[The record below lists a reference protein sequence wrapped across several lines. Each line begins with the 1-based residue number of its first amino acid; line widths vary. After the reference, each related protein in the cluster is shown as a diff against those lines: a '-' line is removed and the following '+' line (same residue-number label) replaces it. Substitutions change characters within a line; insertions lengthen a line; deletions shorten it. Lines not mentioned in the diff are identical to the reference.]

1 MGTRPDQDSDT
12 VQVARLKDGFNSSS
26 GGQSLSGSPVQD
38 ATHEQEKTQL
48 AADSIEKK
56 EIQSLLRDMG
66 GEGDASADDAQGS
79 KTRRLDIKDKIQKQ
93 RWWRLLS
100 YLQIRQ
106 AIEAALEKVQA
117 LIEFHQS
124 QMDILSELIKE
135 GRDRLAEL
143 MEQKLALL
151 KEVDRFRETGRFD
164 LDENGKF
171 KNEKAKQ
178 ALAEW
183 EEKTGV
189 QLDLHAPSSYL
200 GVMEA
205 VKNIEDDEAETKAGI
220 ERDEL
225 DYQYHKTKRDEAIE
239 IRDDLESGD
248 PVRCQQALERL
259 EKIDG
264 KERLIITENSLTNG
278 SEITKQQKIEMI
290 MEVEMGG
297 MDLANDGFTFN
308 FPPLQNDFTDAAKN
322 DGNDKAAKEPD
333 VILSKLTLPRLAGK

>member
-1 MGTRPDQDSDT
+1 M
-12 VQVARLKDGFNSSS
+12 
-26 GGQSLSGSPVQD
+26 SGSPVQD
-38 ATHEQEKTQL
+38 ATHEQEKAQL
-48 AADSIEKK
+48 SADSIEKK
-56 EIQSLLRDMG
+56 EIQSLLRDMD
-66 GEGDASADDAQGS
+66 GEGEVSADDAQGS

-93 RWWRLLS
+93 RWWRLLG
-100 YLQIRQ
+100 YLQMRQ
-106 AIEAALEKVQA
+106 AIGAALEKVHA

-124 QMDILSELIKE
+124 QMDILSELIQQ

-143 MEQKLALL
+143 LEQKLALL

-189 QLDLHAPSSYL
+189 ELDLHAPSSYL

-205 VKNIEDDEAETKAGI
+205 VKIIEDEEAETKAGI

-259 EKIDG
+259 EKIEG

-278 SEITKQQKIEMI
+278 GEINKQQKTELI
-290 MEVEMGG
+290 MEVDMGEI
-297 MDLANDGFTFN
+297 DLANDGFTFN
-308 FPPLQNDFTDAAKN
+308 FPPLQSDFTDAAKN
-322 DGNDKAAKEPD
+322 DGNDMATKESK
-333 VILSKLTLPRLAGK
+333 VILPKPTLPRLAIK

>member
-1 MGTRPDQDSDT
+1 VGTRPDQDSDT
-12 VQVARLKDGFNSSS
+12 FPVARLKEGFNFSSAR
-26 GGQSLSGSPVQD
+26 QSLNGNPVQD
-38 ATHEQEKTQL
+38 ATHEQEKVQL
-48 AADSIEKK
+48 KADSIEKK

-66 GEGDASADDAQGS
+66 GEAEVSADDALGS

-100 YLQIRQ
+100 YLQMRQ

-124 QMDILSELIKE
+124 QMDTLAELIKE

-143 MEQKLALL
+143 LEQKSALL
-151 KEVDRFRETGRFD
+151 QEVDRFRETGRFD

-183 EEKTGV
+183 EKKTGV

-205 VKNIEDDEAETKAGI
+205 VKDIEAEETETKSGI
-220 ERDEL
+220 EKDEQ

-239 IRDDLESGD
+239 IKNDLESDD
-248 PVRCQQALERL
+248 PERRKNALERL
-259 EKIDG
+259 ENL
-264 KERLIITENSLTNG
+264 ECNQRVLTTENSLT
-278 SEITKQQKIEMI
+278 SEAEISDNQKHQILRQ
-290 MEVEMGG
+290 MELTDK
-297 MDLANDGFTFN
+297 DLAQDGFSFK
-308 FPPLQNDFTDAAKN
+308 FPPLQADFNLSVLDA
-322 DGNDKAAKEPD
+322 GKAPTNKEPEKPE
-333 VILSKLTLPRLAGK
+333 LKTSLPGPFMR